1 MMVQQRLRMCRIIDK
16 MEENPQLG
24 KRLGLENKS
33 TFHGSHVKDI
43 RPSGTGTNDMYPLY
57 WTHQ

>member
-33 TFHGSHVKDI
+33 TFHGSHVKNI
-43 RPSGTGTNDMYPLY
+43 RPSETGTNGWKECP
-57 WTHQ
+57 